1 MHTENWEEFNTMLK
15 GACIIGQSGGPTSVI
30 NASAYGV
37 IRTALDSEAI
47 TKVYGAEHGIK
58 GVLNDRLIDMS
69 QEDASELELLL
80 YTPSSALGSCRYKIA
95 DPDVDD
101 TDYRRILEV
110 FQKHDVRYFF
120 YNGGNDSMDTCNKI
134 SKYMQKV
141 GYECRV
147 MGVPKTIDNDLFGT
161 DHCPGFSSAAK
172 YIATSCMEV
181 YQDAR
186 VYDTGMI
193 CIIEIMGRHAGWLT
207 AASGLASAM
216 GAGPDLIYLPE
227 TDFEMDKF
235 LDEVQKVYR
244 EKGNCM
250 VAVSEGIHYADGS
263 FVSEAETSATDGFG
277 HAQLGGLASML
288 AEVVKEKTGAKVRG
302 IELSLLQRC
311 GAHLASQTDIDESF
325 MAGKAAVEN
334 AVAGLTDKMVGF
346 ERCIEDGKY
355 VCKTKLFNLTDVA
368 NTEKK
373 VPMEWINAEH
383 NGVTQAFIDYAL
395 PLIQGETQMKKENG
409 LPRFA
414 KLKKVLAK

>member
-1 MHTENWEEFNTMLK
+1 MNVLK

-58 GVLNDRLIDMS
+58 GVLNDRLFDMS
-69 QEDASELELLL
+69 AEDAGELENLL

-101 TDYRRILEV
+101 TDFKRILEI
-110 FQKHDVRYFF
+110 FKKYDVRYFF

-134 SKYMQKV
+134 SKYMQRV

-161 DHCPGFSSAAK
+161 DHCPGFASAAK

-181 YQDAR
+181 YHDAR

-193 CIIEIMGRHAGWLT
+193 CVVEIMGRHAGWLT
-207 AASGLASAM
+207 AAASLASAM

-235 LDEVQKVYR
+235 IAEVKKVYA
-244 EKGNCM
+244 ETGNCM

-263 FVSEAETSATDGFG
+263 FVSEAQASATDGFG
-277 HAQLGGLASML
+277 HAQLGGLAGML
-288 AEVVKEKTGAKVRG
+288 AEVIKKETGAKVRG

-346 ERCIEDGKY
+346 ERSYEGGAY
-355 VCKTKLFNLTDVA
+355 VCRTKLFNLTDVA

-373 VPMEWINAEH
+373 VPLEWINAQH
-383 NGVTQAFIDYAL
+383 NGVEQAFIDYAL
-395 PLIQGETQMKKENG
+395 PLIQGETRMKKENG

-414 KLKKVLAK
+414 RLKKVLAK